1 MIAFGGSAD
10 VITFVHECD
19 TEVTGTLDGEPFE
32 ATFII
37 TASGDTDD
45 RENDNE
51 VFWIDHTSASIAI
64 DGVGTFDFV
73 TATRTAVNTDG
84 NFVAFLRSGG
94 LGLVFGPIHPD
105 FGTWDMLS
113 SIGPLS
119 SDDGIVLQWDDEPVE
134 TSGGILVIDYQEE
147 VSLTFTATVVPV
159 APTVALIGPAA
170 LFLTKYARRRR

>member
-1 MIAFGGSAD
+1 VS
-10 VITFVHECD
+10 
-19 TEVTGTLDGEPFE
+19 GTLDGEPFT
-32 ATFII
+32 ATFVI
-37 TASGDTDD
+37 TATGDTDE
-45 RENDNE
+45 REGGGG
-51 VFWIDHTSASIAI
+51 VFRISHTSASIEI

-73 TATRTAVNTDG
+73 TPTRTGVNNDG
-84 NFVAFLRSGG
+84 DFVAFSRDSG
-94 LGLVFGPIHPD
+94 LGLIFGPIHPG

-147 VSLTFTATVVPV
+147 VSLTFTATVIPV
-159 APTVALIGPAA
+159 TPTVALIGPAA